1 MSDSLPSFPPSAL
14 PAGQAEE
21 LLSQSDTGI
30 VRVLE
35 DLINE
40 LINRGVIKFTDLP
53 VPAQNKLLSRQQT
66 RSQLKNALG
75 LLPADDEGGLL

>member
-1 MSDSLPSFPPSAL
+1 MTNSL

-21 LLSQSDTGI
+21 LLSQSDTAI

-53 VPAQNKLLSRQQT
+53 VAAQDKLLSRQQT

-75 LLPADDEGGLL
+75 LLPGDDDGGLL